1 MGMFSKNDSAGIE
14 QQIHQA
20 ENKAISSIIDSSMK
34 IKGEISFKGKARVD
48 GQIDGNIDGEHLV
61 LSEAGIING
70 DVIASSF
77 ICQGKIE
84 GNIKAELVTAKKTCT
99 IMGKLESGSLTVE
112 PGATITG
119 EIKTAAAGGTKSA
132 KTPPASKPVST
143 AASKK

>member
-48 GQIDGNIDGEHLV
+48 GQIDGNINGEHLV
-61 LSEAGIING
+61 LSEAGTING
-70 DVIASSF
+70 DVITSSF
-77 ICQGKIE
+77 ICQGRIE

-99 IMGKLESGSLTVE
+99 ITGKLESGSLTVE

-119 EIKTAAAGGTKSA
+119 EIKTATTTKAPAATK
-132 KTPPASKPVST
+132 PAS
-143 AASKK
+143 AAAAKKSIPK